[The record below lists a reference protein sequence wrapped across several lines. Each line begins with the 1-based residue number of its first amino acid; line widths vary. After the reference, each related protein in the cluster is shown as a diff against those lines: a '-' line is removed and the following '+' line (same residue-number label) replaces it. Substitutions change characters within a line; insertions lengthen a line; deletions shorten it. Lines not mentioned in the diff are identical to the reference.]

1 MSWEEGYDLLVSLIV
16 KKISIWRGTPPVYLL
31 TCPTKMYLRL
41 TLLPKDRLRPAQRP
55 LQRPRSC
62 RDRRPCRSRPQ
73 IERVPS
79 VQVGG
84 KPPWDVQVV
93 QTGAE
98 VGIADRGPRQPAV
111 QDRLSVSRGVAV
123 DCLFMKFNI
132 CESVV
137 DTNRFLDGQEFFL
150 HVSSIVVVNITCK

>member
-16 KKISIWRGTPPVYLL
+16 KKNLHLAGDSDKRCAPE
-31 TCPTKMYLRL
+31 
-41 TLLPKDRLRPAQRP
+41 DRLRPAQRP
-55 LQRPRSC
+55 LQRPRPC
-62 RDRRPCRSRPQ
+62 RDRRPCRGRPQ

-93 QTGAE
+93 QAGAE